1 VEKDWATAQHG
12 TWQELYMSI
21 RDLRLSAFDRL
32 SKEVT
37 ELFEKNDDRDD
48 DNDEEETEMPR
59 KAERFLR
66 RTLQALVKKAE
77 DLGDA
82 VPEAKKAKTLFED
95 F

>member
-1 VEKDWATAQHG
+1 MT
-12 TWQELYMSI
+12 I
-21 RDLRLSAFDRL
+21 REMRRAAFERL

-37 ELFEKNDDRDD
+37 ELFEKEDDRDD
-48 DNDEEETEMPR
+48 ENEDEETEMPR

-66 RTLQALVKKAE
+66 RTLQALVKKAD

-82 VPEAKKAKTLFED
+82 VPAEKKAKPLFED